1 MKIIY
6 EPDMSIL
13 LRYMKQDKNCELL
26 VHYPTV
32 QAVEDEK
39 IRELLEDFFVT
50 TSSMREQK
58 AFLDANFEKIS
69 RCNLPDCSE
78 LQPLF
83 YRKNVVIVGA
93 GSSVNGEL
101 DSLKKY
107 RDNIM
112 VFATGH
118 IT

>member
-78 LQPLF
+78 LKP
-83 YRKNVVIVGA
+83 VIVGA

>member
-6 EPDMSIL
+6 EQDMSIFI
-13 LRYMKQDKNCELL
+13 RYMKQDKNCELL

-78 LQPLF
+78 LKPLF